1 MGNFMELVRN
11 ENMKIYSRLRTWIMM
26 GIMLVIMLAAS
37 IVVLSIG
44 DEVKSM
50 WSILLN
56 EVMAGTTLVTIFT
69 VIIAA
74 DSVAGEFSTGTIKLL
89 LIRPWSRS
97 KVLLSKYISLLQFA
111 IFFLAALFVWTYI
124 WNGLFFGFSTG
135 SMQELTS
142 EAATGSVWAY
152 MLSGLGLQ
160 FVSMMLTTVT
170 ISFLLS
176 TVFRSG
182 GLSIGLSLFLMFM
195 SDTLAGL
202 MSLIDKPWKDYFW
215 FMQSNLTQYLSSGAD
230 VVHDHTIYFSL
241 GILLV
246 YYVVFMGL
254 TWWQFTRRDI
264 TS

>member
-1 MGNFMELVRN
+1 LGNFIELVRN

-26 GIMLVIMLAAS
+26 GIMLVVMLAAS

-44 DEVKSM
+44 EDVKSM
-50 WSILLN
+50 WSIELN
-56 EVMAGTTLVTIFT
+56 EIMGGTALVTIFT

-74 DSVAGEFSTGTIKLL
+74 DSVAGEFSSGTIKLL

-97 KVLLSKYISLLQFA
+97 KILWSKYVALIQFA
-111 IFFLAALFVWTYI
+111 IFFLAALFVWTYL
-124 WNGLFFGFSTG
+124 WNGIFFGFSSG
-135 SMQELTS
+135 SLQELTNQQG
-142 EAATGSVWAY
+142 TGSVWTFV
-152 MLSGLGLQ
+152 SSWIGLQ

-195 SDTLAGL
+195 SDTIAGL
-202 MSLIDKPWKDYFW
+202 LSLIDKPWTDYLW
-215 FMQSNLTQYLSSGAD
+215 FMQSNLTQYLSS
-230 VVHDHTIYFSL
+230 VPNVTQEHTIYFSL
-241 GILLV
+241 GVLAV
-246 YYVVFMGL
+246 YYVLFVGI

>member
-44 DEVKSM
+44 EGVKSM
-50 WSILLN
+50 WTVLLN
-56 EVMAGTTLVTIFT
+56 EVMAGTSLVTIFT
-69 VIIAA
+69 VIVAA
-74 DSVAGEFSTGTIKLL
+74 DSVAGEFSSGTIKLL

-111 IFFLAALFVWTYI
+111 IFFLAVLFVWTYL
-124 WNGLFFGFSTG
+124 WNGIFFGFSSG
-135 SMQELTS
+135 SMQELTT
-142 EAATGSVWAY
+142 EQATGSVWGY
-152 MLSGLGLQ
+152 VLSGLGLQ
-160 FVSMMLTTVT
+160 YVSMVLTTIT

-215 FMQSNLTQYLSSGAD
+215 FMQSNLTQYLNNASD
-230 VVHDHTIYFSL
+230 VTHDHTIMFSL
-241 GILLV
+241 AVLIV
-246 YYVVFMGL
+246 YYIVFMFI

>member
-37 IVVLSIG
+37 IVVLLL
-44 DEVKSM
+44 DEGVKSM
-50 WSILLN
+50 WTVLN
-56 EVMAGTTLVTIFT
+56 SEVFSGTMLVTIFT

-74 DSVAGEFSTGTIKLL
+74 DSVAGEFSSGTIKLL

-97 KVLLSKYISLLQFA
+97 KILLSKYISVIQFA
-111 IFFLAALFVWTYI
+111 IFFLAVLFVWTYI
-124 WNGLFFGFSTG
+124 WNGLFFGFSSG
-135 SMQELTS
+135 SLQELTNES
-142 EAATGSVWAY
+142 STGSVWSFV
-152 MLSGLGLQ
+152 LSGLGLQ
-160 FVSMMLTTVT
+160 FISMMLTTVT

-195 SDTLAGL
+195 SDTIAGL

-215 FMQSNLTQYLSSGAD
+215 FMQSNLTQYLSNGPD
-230 VVHDHTIYFSL
+230 VTHEHTIYFSL

-246 YYVVFMGL
+246 YYVVFL
-254 TWWQFTRRDI
+254 AITWWQFMRRDI